1 MNFPIFSSAKNR
13 LLNGN
18 WQPSKKDRGFTL
30 VEMLAYIAIL
40 VILVTVIIIF
50 AFWTIRAGSKI
61 KTNYELADNAR
72 RALDTMIYEIKK
84 SKSVYTPT
92 SIFDVNPGQ
101 LGLEQV
107 ASSTTETLTFVDF
120 FKCGNSLCL
129 KREGASPVALT
140 NNRVKI
146 TSLTFSQLLNSTATP
161 SVQISLRVESS
172 ATSTNPEYAGVL
184 ELTSTATLRTY

>member
-13 LLNGN
+13 LLSGN

-50 AFWTIRAGSKI
+50 AFWTIRVGSKI